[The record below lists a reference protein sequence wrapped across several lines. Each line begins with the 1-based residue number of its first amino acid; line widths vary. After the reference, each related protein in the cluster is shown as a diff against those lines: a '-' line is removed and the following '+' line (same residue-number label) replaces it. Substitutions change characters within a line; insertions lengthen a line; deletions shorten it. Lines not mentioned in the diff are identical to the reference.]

1 MHCVNITICRCQLIG
16 IDYGNEGKRVFSAE
30 WSRGMTGVDHL
41 MIFLSSHRV
50 TIWRGGL
57 SQYLVAVVCS
67 RL

>member
-50 TIWRGGL
+50 TI
-57 SQYLVAVVCS
+57 
-67 RL
+67 